1 MILLQLHYNQM
12 FAVFKLSQGY
22 LVAAT
27 DSTPV
32 LIRNFT
38 LKTMNRKLKLKVSY
52 RANFARHIF
61 PIVITYFVSYYRAI
75 WVSCALSQRLVVL
88 YVSKKAVV
96 LYTKLLI
103 CDHNRYWFRCMTIK
117 YSF

>member
-1 MILLQLHYNQM
+1 M

-27 DSTPV
+27 DSAPV

-52 RANFARHIF
+52 RANFARHFSNCHYI
-61 PIVITYFVSYYRAI
+61 FVSYYRAI

-103 CDHNRYWFRCMTIK
+103 CDHNRYCFRCMTIK